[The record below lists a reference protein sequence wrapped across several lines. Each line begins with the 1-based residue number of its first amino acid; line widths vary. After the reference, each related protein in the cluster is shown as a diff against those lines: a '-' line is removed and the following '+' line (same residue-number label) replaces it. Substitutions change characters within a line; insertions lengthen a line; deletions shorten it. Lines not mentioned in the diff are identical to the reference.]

1 MINDEKQIILRI
13 LEQFVQTGNA
23 GDEQV
28 KVVCLP
34 DNKTS
39 FVEHIGEDS
48 RSVMLDE
55 YRVGAQ
61 IVWAGFSARSQTVFL
76 SATKGR

>member
-1 MINDEKQIILRI
+1 MMSNEKQIIARVV
-13 LEQFVQTGNA
+13 EQFVRTGFA

-28 KVVCLP
+28 KVICLP

-39 FVEHIGEDS
+39 FVENIGGEG

-55 YRVGAQ
+55 YCVEKRT
-61 IVWAGFSARSQTVFL
+61 IWAGFSAPSQTVYL
-76 SATKGR
+76 SAVKG